1 MKNRFN
7 MINRNWKYMIN
18 SGCTVIRFN
27 MIKSKLDIYDLLLWV
42 FWWIEMYDS
51 ETVSEIRMEKFCN
64 TDCSSKFFSKGAAGP
79 PLGGENP
86 PWTPRRCARW
96 S

>member
-27 MIKSKLDIYDLLLWV
+27 MIKSKLVLYDLLLWV
-42 FWWIEMYDS
+42 FWWIKMYDS
-51 ETVSEIRMEKFCN
+51 ETVSEILWKNSAIQIVVR
-64 TDCSSKFFSKGAAGP
+64 KFFPGALPPTPLADRSARPPAG
-79 PLGGENP
+79 
-86 PWTPRRCARW
+86 
-96 S
+96 

>member
-27 MIKSKLDIYDLLLWV
+27 MIKSKLVLYDLLLWV
-42 FWWIEMYDS
+42 FWWIKMYDS
-51 ETVSEIRMEKFCN
+51 ETVSEILWKN
-64 TDCSSKFFSKGAAGP
+64 SAGP
-79 PLGGENP
+79 PPGGRPLLGP
-86 PWTPRRCARW
+86 PRRSARW
-96 S
+96 SCPLYVIYCFL